1 MLVPES
7 KTSLP
12 WVRVVGVFDVLVSE
26 PRPSLLWVRVVGV
39 FDVLVLELKRSLLWV
54 CWNSNAAF
62 CGCGRCFRRACV
74 GTQTQPA
81 VGTCGGCF

>member
-1 MLVPES
+1 MRCALLAACIGSGGRAVLVPES

-54 CWNSNAAF
+54 W
-62 CGCGRCFRRACV
+62 
-74 GTQTQPA
+74 
-81 VGTCGGCF
+81 